1 MANIVDTSLRQ
12 SLLMSDGAAILL
24 MRPISAV
31 IVTLGLLVLVVQFVG
46 NGRRPAA
53 PAVRVG

>member
-1 MANIVDTSLRQ
+1 
-12 SLLMSDGAAILL
+12 MSDGAAILL